1 MRKVKIKDN
10 GGRNGQPSKSN
21 IYLGE
26 RFRFREDT
34 KHIGKWLLQKSL
46 TFHSMVNLS
55 TSGPQ
60 SYSCDRLW
68 TGSMGACK
76 SDKVIL
82 GGMGH
87 WVPVRALLFVYHY
100 LDYLRSCDSLYLIA
114 YPLVMNILPM
124 SGRPTSTHIKSLI
137 WVMGTKCRGSKVIE
151 IYCRRHS
158 T

>member
-87 WVPVRALLFVYHY
+87 WVPVRVTVIVWGLGHSVIV
-100 LDYLRSCDSLYLIA
+100 R
-114 YPLVMNILPM
+114 
-124 SGRPTSTHIKSLI
+124 
-137 WVMGTKCRGSKVIE
+137 VIE
-151 IYCRRHS
+151 WLFGGQVIESWLKPSCLSIIILIIWGRAIPFTS
-158 T
+158 LLTPW